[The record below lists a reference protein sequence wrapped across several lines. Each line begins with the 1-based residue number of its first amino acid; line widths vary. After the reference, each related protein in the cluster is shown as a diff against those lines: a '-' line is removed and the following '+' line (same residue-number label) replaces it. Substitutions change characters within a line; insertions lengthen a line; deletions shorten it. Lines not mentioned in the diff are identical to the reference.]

1 MKGIDTTVSSITVAQ
16 MDAANMDFICRYIL
30 NAPGSSLNKQIT
42 KPEVARFSAGGKLI
56 VSNFEWGERPPDTV
70 AEGKAHARDFLN
82 WAADF
87 NAPDWSPCYFSLDAN
102 NAAGT
107 YENYFHGVC
116 DVITPERS
124 AMYGNGACYRNLLAK
139 KLISYAWQS
148 KSSGYA
154 GNHTTTGANLV
165 QRLATANVGGHQ
177 VDVNDALTPLFGG
190 WVLGMADPNGED
202 MAITDPDVEKIVA
215 GVVAVF
221 MDAANRTDAQ
231 GRALGNAVFA
241 LVRGADGFPN
251 PDPATSSPG
260 HAALA
265 GLLASMNTAILAIP
279 TTTVPAAPVDYVAL
293 AKAVNDDAA
302 ARLAE

>member
-202 MAITDPDVEKIVA
+202 MAITDADVAKILHVDGIIPNPGYRGDSPAHTPPGTNTFVA
-215 GVVAVF
+215 WQTLVLES
-221 MDAANRTDAQ
+221 AANAAAAYAQ
-231 GRALGNAVFA
+231 AKANAV
-241 LVRGADGFPN
+241 
-251 PDPATSSPG
+251 
-260 HAALA
+260 
-265 GLLASMNTAILAIP
+265 AIAKIP
-279 TTTVPAAPVDYVAL
+279 LTTVPAAPVDYAAL